1 MLEEYRDEMEEEL
14 NEVKAEIDRLKR
26 VDQETKD

>member
-14 NEVKAEIDRLKR
+14 NEVKAEIERLTR
-26 VDQETKD
+26 VEQETKD